1 MTILTSEHSPI
12 DVADLKGVDAD
23 ALRHRINY
31 DTRIFAAGQVNLV
44 LCEFSTTDKKDV
56 FSTYY
61 RIGAEWLDAEQ
72 KTAVV
77 VTPKVSD
84 IDFLEMFM
92 TCLRT
97 SEPNDD
103 FSKIYDID
111 FESRPIKSKALNSIL
126 SPLLVVQFLN
136 CVERIASRMLRKG
149 YVIRHENLNKVKGR
163 IDIVGNERRNLLA
176 GHNETV
182 LCKYDEY
189 SVDTPENRYIKRG
202 LLVARDMISLMV
214 RHNAYAILAAKCN
227 SCLSAFAH
235 VSACCPGKTPQVKH
249 NKLFRDYNESLRLA
263 SMLLRRQDICLSKS
277 DVDMSDYVP
286 VFRIDMALL
295 FEHYTLALLRQR
307 YGKSIMYQVKGCKG
321 RFVADF
327 LVSRSS
333 FKAVLDTK
341 YIPKYNTTP
350 EVDAQY
356 IMQLSGYAR
365 DKSLLKAL
373 GIDCGD
379 EDSVPVVP
387 CIILYPVLIESN
399 GKPFRFAMSQKK
411 RLPHTLKFYK
421 CPVPVP
427 TTKKMQMAV
436 PVNF

>member
-1 MTILTSEHSPI
+1 MTPMTILTSEHSPI

-31 DTRIFAAGQVNLV
+31 DTRLFVTGQVNLV
-44 LCEFSTTDKKDV
+44 LCEFSTAEKRDV

-61 RIGAEWLDAEQ
+61 RIGAEWLDAGQ
-72 KTAVV
+72 KTALV
-77 VTPKVSD
+77 VTPKVPD

-97 SEPNDD
+97 SEPDDD

-111 FESRPIKSKALNSIL
+111 FDARPIKSKALNAIL

-149 YVIRHENLNKVKGR
+149 YVPRHENLNKVKGR
-163 IDIVGNERRNLLA
+163 IDIIGNERRNLLT
-176 GHNETV
+176 GHSETV

-214 RHNAYAILAAKCN
+214 RHNSYATLAAKCN
-227 SCLSAFAH
+227 SCLSAFTC
-235 VSACCPGKTPQVKH
+235 VSADCSGKVPQVKH
-249 NKLFRDYNESLRLA
+249 NKLFHDYTEALRLA
-263 SMLLRRQDICLSKS
+263 SMLLRRQDISFS
-277 DVDMSDYVP
+277 RSEVDRSDYVP

-295 FEHYTLALLRQR
+295 FEHYTLALLRHN
-307 YGKSIMYQVKGCKG
+307 YGNAVMYQVKGYRS

-327 LVSRSS
+327 LLCTPA
-333 FKAVLDTK
+333 FKAILDTK
-341 YIPKYNTTP
+341 YIPNYNTSS
-350 EVDAQY
+350 EIDAQY

-365 DKSLLKAL
+365 DKSLLKAI
-373 GIDCGD
+373 GIDCAD
-379 EDSVPVVP
+379 EGHVPVVP
-387 CIILYPVLIESN
+387 CILLYPVLTSSDT
-399 GKPFRFAMSQKK
+399 KPFLIALSQKK
-411 RLPHTLKFYK
+411 RLQHTLKFFK

-427 TTKKMQMAV
+427 LTT
-436 PVNF
+436 